1 VPIELFCILGDKP
14 PDQAKENAGI
24 LALQAQE
31 TMVDH
36 CVRSILRSHKTIHCL
51 KYGVNICEFALILV
65 VVDYHSVAKQC
76 SFTIQEIQITSNE
89 TFFK

>member
-1 VPIELFCILGDKP
+1 MKITQILLRNVGVPGLTFVNALGILGDKP

-36 CVRSILRSHKTIHCL
+36 CVSNMRNIVQRLRNLT
-51 KYGVNICEFALILV
+51 
-65 VVDYHSVAKQC
+65 
-76 SFTIQEIQITSNE
+76 
-89 TFFK
+89 